1 MKNLGVFENIDVAG
15 TALSCFWFR
24 VLTAVSC
31 IHHVWHIFLLLEVV
45 ELIFFLLV
53 FWDLVILKLRLRN
66 NLLINSSIVKSI
78 LFTFEQN
85 LLRFIK

>member
-1 MKNLGVFENIDVAG
+1 MKNLRVFEYVNVAG
-15 TALSCFWFR
+15 TALSCFWFSI
-24 VLTAVSC
+24 LTAVSC
-31 IHHVWHIFLLLEVV
+31 IHEVWHIFLLLEVI
-45 ELIFFLLV
+45 EFIIFLLI

-66 NLLINSSIVKSI
+66 HLLINNGVVKII

>member
-1 MKNLGVFENIDVAG
+1 MKNLRIFENIDVAG

-24 VLTAVSC
+24 ILTAVSC
-31 IHHVWHIFLLLEVV
+31 IHEVWHIFLLLEVI
-45 ELIFFLLV
+45 ELIIYLLI
-53 FWDLVILKLRLRN
+53 FWDQVILKLRLRN
-66 NLLINSSIVKSI
+66 HLLISNSIIKSI